1 MSTAQAVASGEG
13 RREEITAQI
22 VAQTGITEAMI
33 ERLVRAFYDKV
44 RADAVLGPIFEA
56 RIRDWEPHLAQMIA
70 FWSSVALMTGRY
82 HGTPMVKHN
91 RLPVDAG
98 HFDRWLALFEETAR
112 EICPPQATE
121 HFMDRA
127 RRIASSLEM
136 GVAGTHGV
144 MLAKG
149 ERFRRSDAGA
159 VG

>member
-1 MSTAQAVASGEG
+1 MSVPEAVASGPE
-13 RREEITAQI
+13 RREEITSQI
-22 VAQTGITEAMI
+22 AARTGITEAMI
-33 ERLVRAFYDKV
+33 EHLVRAFYDRV

-56 RIRDWEPHLAQMIA
+56 RIRDWEPHLQQMSA

-91 RLPVDAG
+91 RLPVDAA
-98 HFDRWLALFEETAR
+98 HFDRWLGLFEETAR
-112 EICPPQATE
+112 EICPPEAAA
-121 HFMDRA
+121 HFMERA

-144 MLAKG
+144 ILGKG
-149 ERFRRSDAGA
+149 ERFRRSEAGA